1 MSCCGAG
8 PNVEEID
15 EVSRLVS
22 ARLAAFLKTLRDNA
36 FTVGLQEGRDAAAL
50 MAAGYAEKPGL
61 LRVAFK
67 HLFSAR
73 KSDWDRFD
81 GLFDA
86 FWLGRRV
93 KSRSVIMGSAKA
105 ANNPSLKSLQQD
117 TKSERAGSDP
127 ATDQVPS
134 TDEAPEQR
142 AGEGRLEG
150 ASRADNL
157 AEVDFRKLADPDQIE
172 QAHAA
177 AARLA
182 RIMRTRLTR
191 RDLARRRGY
200 RLDLRRTIHSNISHG
215 GVPISLVKRQRK
227 EKPLRLIMLLDASG
241 SMSMY
246 TGVFLRF
253 IHGVLDEFRQAEAF
267 LFHTR
272 LAYVSDAMKEKDPAR
287 ALDRLSIMAQGAGGG
302 TRIGESLQTFNR
314 WHAAR
319 VIHSRSCVMIVSD
332 GYETGD
338 AALLGR
344 EMAALAKRCRRIV
357 WLNPMMAWQG
367 YAPEAAGIRA
377 ALPHIDLYA
386 AANTLK
392 SLTELEPYLAKL

>member
-1 MSCCGAG
+1 MSCCGTNPG
-8 PNVEEID
+8 FEELD

-22 ARLAAFLKTLRDNA
+22 SRLAAFLKTLRDSGFA
-36 FTVGLQEGRDAAAL
+36 VGLAEGQDAAEL
-50 MAAGYAEKPGL
+50 MTAGYAAKPGL
-61 LRVAFK
+61 LRSAFK

-73 KSDWDRFD
+73 KSDWEKFD

-93 KSRSVIMGSAKA
+93 RSRSMTSGSSKA
-105 ANNPSLKSLQQD
+105 ANNPSLKTLADGQRGGGD
-117 TKSERAGSDP
+117 A
-127 ATDQVPS
+127 AMDQMPS
-134 TDEAPEQR
+134 TDDGGVDR
-142 AGEGRLEG
+142 NGEGRMEG

-157 AEVDFRKLADPDQIE
+157 AEVDFRKLADPAQIE
-172 QAHAA
+172 QAHEA

-182 RIMRTRLTR
+182 RAMRTRLTR

-200 RLDLRRTIHSNISHG
+200 RLDLRRTIHGNISHG
-215 GVPISLVKRQRK
+215 GVPIDLVRRRRK
-227 EKPLRLIMLLDASG
+227 TKPLRLVMLLDASG

-253 IHGVLDEFRQAEAF
+253 IHGVLDQFREAEAF

-272 LAYVSDAMKEKDPAR
+272 LAHVSDAMKEKDAAR
-287 ALDRLSIMAQGAGGG
+287 ALDRLSILAQGTGGG

-319 VIHSRSCVMIVSD
+319 VIHSRTGVMIVSD

-344 EMAALAKRCRRIV
+344 EMAALGRRCRRIV
-357 WLNPMMAWQG
+357 WLNPMMAWEG
-367 YAPEAAGIRA
+367 YAPEAAGIKA
-377 ALPHIDLYA
+377 ALPHVDLYA
-386 AANTLK
+386 PANTLG
-392 SLTELEPYLAKL
+392 SLTALEPYLAKL

>member
-1 MSCCGAG
+1 MSCCGPAPG
-8 PNVEEID
+8 FEEID
-15 EVSRLVS
+15 EVSRLVA
-22 ARLAAFLKTLRDNA
+22 ARLAAFLRTLRDSGFA
-36 FTVGLQEGRDAAAL
+36 VGLHEGRDAAAL
-50 MAAGYAEKPGL
+50 MAAGYTERPGL
-61 LRVAFK
+61 LRSAFK
-67 HLFSAR
+67 HLFSTR

-86 FWLGRRV
+86 FWLGKRV
-93 KSRSVIMGSAKA
+93 RSRSITMGSAKA
-105 ANNPSLKSLQQD
+105 ANNPSLKSLQD
-117 TKSERAGSDP
+117 NKAERAAGE
-127 ATDQVPS
+127 AAADQIPS
-134 TDEAPEQR
+134 TDETDADR
-142 AGEGRLEG
+142 AGEGRMEG

-157 AEVDFRKLADPDQIE
+157 ADIDFRKMADPGQIE
-172 QAHAA
+172 QAHAV

-182 RIMRTRLTR
+182 KIMRTRLTR

-215 GVPISLVKRQRK
+215 GVPISLVRRQRRQ
-227 EKPLRLIMLLDASG
+227 KPLRLVVLLDASG

-272 LAYVSDAMKEKDPAR
+272 LAYVSDAMKEKDAGR

-302 TRIGESLQTFNR
+302 TKIGESLQTFNR

-319 VIHSRSCVMIVSD
+319 VLHSRSCVMIVSD

-338 AALLGR
+338 AAVLGR
-344 EMAALAKRCRRIV
+344 EMAALARRCRRIV

-367 YAPEAAGIRA
+367 YAPEAAGIKA

-386 AANTLK
+386 PANTLK

>member
-1 MSCCGAG
+1 MSCCGNSPG
-8 PNVEEID
+8 YQEID

-22 ARLAAFLKTLRDNA
+22 AKLAAFLKTLRDNA
-36 FTVGLQEGRDAAAL
+36 FAVGLQEGQDAAAL
-50 MAAGYAEKPGL
+50 MAAGYAGKPGL
-61 LRVAFK
+61 LRSAFK

-73 KSDWDRFD
+73 KSEWEKFD
-81 GLFDA
+81 GIFDA
-86 FWLGRRV
+86 FWLGKRV
-93 KSRSVIMGSAKA
+93 RSRSVTMGSSKA
-105 ANNPSLKSLQQD
+105 ANNPSLKSLQDSHAQP
-117 TKSERAGSDP
+117 AGSDA
-127 ATDQVPS
+127 ATDQIPS
-134 TDEAPEQR
+134 ADETPRER
-142 AGEGRLEG
+142 AGEGRMEG
-150 ASRADNL
+150 ASRADNIT
-157 AEVDFRKLADPDQIE
+157 EIDFRKLADPDQIAE
-172 QAHAA
+172 AHAA

-182 RIMRTRLTR
+182 KTMRTRLTR

-200 RLDLRRTIHSNISHG
+200 RLDLRRTIHNNISHG
-215 GVPISLVKRQRK
+215 GVPIRLVNRQRK
-227 EKPLRLIMLLDASG
+227 EKPLRLVVLLDASG

-272 LAYVSDAMKEKDPAR
+272 LAYVSDAMKEKDAGR

-302 TRIGESLQTFNR
+302 TKIGESLQTFNR

-319 VIHSRSCVMIVSD
+319 VLHSRSCVMIVSD

-344 EMAALAKRCRRIV
+344 EMAALGRRCRRIV
-357 WLNPMMAWQG
+357 WLNPMMAWEG
-367 YAPEAAGIRA
+367 YAPEAAGIKA

-386 AANTLK
+386 PANTLK